1 MPFTQKSY
9 YIDKP
14 IKSFLFLIRN
24 FNLTQAQA
32 QRFISKG
39 RLIVD
44 GKPLLDKS
52 STISGKVDIV
62 LFKPITKGIKPI
74 FISKDFAIF
83 DKPSGVITHPNN
95 MATDYSMLDEIR
107 YYLGENANATHR
119 IDMETSGL
127 LIASRDKNS
136 DRFIKLSF
144 EKRRI
149 KKQYLAWVKGR
160 VKKEFTVEEPIK
172 IRDDYSI
179 SKHKVE
185 ISKDGKYAKTSFRPL
200 KYNKKLDIS
209 LIEATPYT
217 GRTHQIRL
225 HLFHVKHNIIGDPLY
240 GVEFNIAKSYLEG
253 TLSKRDRLEATRANR
268 LMLHANRLEFYYKNR
283 YKIVSKSNLENG
295 DII

>member
-9 YIDKP
+9 YIDEP
-14 IKSFLFLIRN
+14 IKAFLFLIRN

-52 STISGKVDIV
+52 STISGKVDIL

-107 YYLGENANATHR
+107 YHFGQNANATHR

-160 VKKEFTVEEPIK
+160 VAEEFTVEEPIK
-172 IRDDYSI
+172 IRDDYSM

-185 ISKDGKYAKTSFRPL
+185 ISEDGKYAKTSFRRL

-217 GRTHQIRL
+217 GRTHQIRV
-225 HLFHVKHNIIGDPLY
+225 HLFHLKHNIIGDPLY
-240 GVEFNIAKSYLEG
+240 GTEFNIAKSYLEG

>member
-1 MPFTQKSY
+1 MPFTKKSY
-9 YIDKP
+9 YIEKP
-14 IKSFLFLIRN
+14 IKAFLFLIKK

-44 GKPLLDKS
+44 GNPLLDKAS
-52 STISGKVDIV
+52 IV
-62 LFKPITKGIKPI
+62 VGEVEIVSFIPITKGIKPI
-74 FISKDFAIF
+74 FIAKDFAIF
-83 DKPSGVITHPNN
+83 DKPSGVITHPNK

-107 YYLGENANATHR
+107 YHFGQDANATHR

-127 LIASRDKNS
+127 LLASLNRDS
-136 DRFIKLSF
+136 DRFLKLLF
-144 EKRRI
+144 ENRKI

-160 VKKEFTVEEPIK
+160 VEKEFIVEEPIK
-172 IRDDYSI
+172 IRDNYSS

-185 ISKDGKYAKTSFRPL
+185 ISKDGKYAKTYFRPL

-217 GRTHQIRL
+217 GRTHQIRV

-240 GVEFNIAKSYLEG
+240 GTEFNIAKSYLEG
-253 TLSKRDRLEATRANR
+253 KLSKRDRLEATGANR
-268 LMLHANRLEFYYKNR
+268 LMLHANRLEFSYINR
-283 YKIVSKSNLENG
+283 YKILSKVNFSKGES
-295 DII
+295 I

>member
-107 YYLGENANATHR
+107 YYLGKNANATHR

-268 LMLHANRLEFYYKNR
+268 LMLHANRLEFSYRNR
-283 YKIVSKSNLENG
+283 YKIVSKVNFLKG
-295 DII
+295 

>member
-9 YIDKP
+9 YIDEP
-14 IKSFLFLIRN
+14 IKAFLFLIRN

-52 STISGKVDIV
+52 STISGKVDIL

-107 YYLGENANATHR
+107 YHFGQNANATHR

-149 KKQYLAWVKGR
+149 KKKYLAWVKGR
-160 VKKEFTVEEPIK
+160 VAEEFTVEEPIK
-172 IRDDYSI
+172 IRDDYSM

-185 ISKDGKYAKTSFRPL
+185 ISEDGKYAKTSFRRL

-217 GRTHQIRL
+217 GRTHQIRV
-225 HLFHVKHNIIGDPLY
+225 HLFHLKHNIIGDPLY
-240 GVEFNIAKSYLEG
+240 GTEFNIAKSYLEG

>member
-9 YIDKP
+9 YIDEP
-14 IKSFLFLIRN
+14 IKAFLFLIRN

-52 STISGKVDIV
+52 STISGKVDIL

-107 YYLGENANATHR
+107 YHFGQNANATHR

-160 VKKEFTVEEPIK
+160 VAEEFTVEEPIK

-217 GRTHQIRL
+217 GRTHQIRV
-225 HLFHVKHNIIGDPLY
+225 HLFHLKHNIIGDPLY

>member
-268 LMLHANRLEFYYKNR
+268 LMLHANRLEFSYRNR
-283 YKIVSKSNLENG
+283 YKIVSKVNFLKG
-295 DII
+295 